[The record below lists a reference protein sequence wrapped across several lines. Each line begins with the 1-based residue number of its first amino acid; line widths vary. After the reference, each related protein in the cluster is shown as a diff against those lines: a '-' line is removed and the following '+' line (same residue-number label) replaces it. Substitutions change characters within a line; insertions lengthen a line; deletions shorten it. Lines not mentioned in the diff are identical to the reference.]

1 MKKFLVL
8 AMAIF
13 STSLSASATEYLRS
27 CYDDNSDYLQT
38 LVNMNNSE
46 WTITYTAFEDRSC
59 ETPYLHYEVKYQT
72 QQAANNIDM
81 TATEVSYTAL
91 SELVGEVLN
100 QINYCGFN
108 DWKTF
113 EKKVVTGKV
122 CDEFQTPKQ
131 GEILYSI
138 FALKNEGS
146 ELYLG
151 ISSGNMNGKS
161 PERRHQSLDPLGFFK
176 LN

>member
-8 AMAIF
+8 AIALL
-13 STSLSASATEYLRS
+13 STLPVSATEYLRS

-38 LVNMNNSE
+38 LVNLNNSE
-46 WTITYTAFEDRSC
+46 WMITYTAFEDRSC

-72 QQAANNIDM
+72 QQSANNIDM
-81 TATEVSYTAL
+81 IATEVSYTAL

-108 DWKTF
+108 NWKAF

-122 CDEFQTPKQ
+122 CDEFQTPKAN
-131 GEILYSI
+131 EVLYSI
-138 FALKNEGS
+138 FELKNDGT
-146 ELYLG
+146 ELFLG
-151 ISSGNMNGKS
+151 MPSGDFNGKS
-161 PERRHQSLDPLGFFK
+161 PERRHQSLDPLGFT
-176 LN
+176 LQ